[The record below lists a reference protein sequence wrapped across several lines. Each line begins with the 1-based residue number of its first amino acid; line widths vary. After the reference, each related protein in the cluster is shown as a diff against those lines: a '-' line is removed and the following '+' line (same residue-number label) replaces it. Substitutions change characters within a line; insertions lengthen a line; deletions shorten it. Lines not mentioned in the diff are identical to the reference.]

1 MVVWEITVAGTV
13 HNDDIT
19 TPHGRRPR
27 QFGGSAVYFSL
38 AAGRHAPVHFNG
50 IVGRDCEPQV
60 REALGALPVDLDGL
74 AVSETPTFRWHAVHD
89 FTRWV
94 ADEVGAEQGCDP
106 EWRPALPDAAARAEV
121 LFLASMRPEL
131 QLEVLHQTSARLIG
145 ADSMTTF
152 TGPQHDLVS
161 RVVESSDVL
170 FLNRHEL
177 SSLTG
182 IADWRRGAAAL
193 LGRGRLR
200 ALVVKAGPEGAALV
214 TAEGLVER
222 PASPV
227 SDVLDPT
234 GAGDALA
241 GGFLGRCA
249 AAERDDTAFFVE
261 ALEEGLRCAAAAIS
275 AFGIDS
281 LRALALAG

>member
-1 MVVWEITVAGTV
+1 MPWEIAVAGTV

-38 AAGRHAPVHFNG
+38 AAGRHARVHFNG
-50 IVGRDCEPQV
+50 IVGHDCEPQV
-60 REALGALPVDLDGL
+60 HAALDGLPVDLGGL
-74 AVSETPTFRWHAVHD
+74 SVSDTPTFRWHAVHD

-106 EWRPALPDAAARAEV
+106 EWQPRLTPAAARAEV

-131 QLEVLHQTSARLIG
+131 QLEVLGQSSARLVG
-145 ADSMTTF
+145 ADSMTIF
-152 TGPQHDLVS
+152 TGPQHDLVVQ
-161 RVVESSDVL
+161 VVEASDIL

-177 SSLTG
+177 LSLTG
-182 IADWRRGAAAL
+182 ADDWRAAATGL
-193 LGRGRLR
+193 IGRGRLR
-200 ALVVKAGPEGAALV
+200 AIVVKAGPEGAVLV
-214 TAEGLVER
+214 TDQGLVER
-222 PASPV
+222 PASAV
-227 SDVLDPT
+227 AEVIDPT

-275 AFGIDS
+275 AFGIV
-281 LRALALAG
+281 ALQELAPAR